1 MSGAPAVPPDAS
13 VLFVCTGNT
22 CRSALS
28 EAFWRLVR
36 PDIPVGSAGTQAWPG
51 MPAAT
56 EAVLVAASRGG
67 DLSSHRS
74 RSLDE
79 VSESPAHVYVM
90 TARQRE
96 EVLERRPEWAGRVQL
111 LTEAVGE
118 AGDIGDPAGGTAAA
132 YEELGR
138 RLWHLLTRLAD
149 QLAEEPPAE
158 GP

>member
-1 MSGAPAVPPDAS
+1 MSGTPAVTSGAS

-28 EAFWRLVR
+28 EAFWRVCR
-36 PDIPVGSAGTQAWPG
+36 PDIPAGSAGTQAWPG
-51 MPAAT
+51 VPAAT

-79 VSESPAHVYVM
+79 VSGIPAHVYVM
-90 TARQRE
+90 TARQRD
-96 EVLERRPEWAGRVQL
+96 EVLARRPDWAGRVEL

-118 AGDIGDPAGGTAAA
+118 TGDIEDPAGGTAAA
-132 YEELGR
+132 YEKLGR
-138 RLWHLLTRLAD
+138 RLWRLLTRLAD
-149 QLAEEPPAE
+149 LLEPTPPQ
-158 GP
+158 GTP